1 MLRKKPL
8 KNPLNKYHTQIQNM
22 FIINVLP
29 NKLPI
34 ISKQNLINHRKGSKC
49 RKWIYKL
56 KKDKKKQNT
65 RKCVTFCKV
74 KVNHII
80 FVI

>member
-8 KNPLNKYHTQIQNM
+8 KIPSKKYHTQIPNM

-56 KKDKKKQNT
+56 KKDKKK
-65 RKCVTFCKV
+65 KK
-74 KVNHII
+74 KYKKM
-80 FVI
+80 

>member
-8 KNPLNKYHTQIQNM
+8 KIPLNKYHTQIQNM

-29 NKLPI
+29 NELPI
-34 ISKQNLINHRKGSKC
+34 ISKQNLINPRKGNKC

-56 KKDKKKQNT
+56 KKDKKTKYKKMCYVLQSQS
-65 RKCVTFCKV
+65 
-74 KVNHII
+74 
-80 FVI
+80 